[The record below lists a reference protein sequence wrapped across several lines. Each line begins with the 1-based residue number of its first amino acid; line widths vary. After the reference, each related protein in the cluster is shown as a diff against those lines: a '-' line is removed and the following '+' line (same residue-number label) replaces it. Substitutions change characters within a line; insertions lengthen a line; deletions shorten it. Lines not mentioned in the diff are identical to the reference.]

1 MKEKI
6 WFQTDLGYEATKE
19 KLKQQKDIIADWQD
33 YKGILTLYLK
43 GMKDFSIQITTK
55 GKLGIFYPETAN
67 YEVVLEKLKPF
78 LIRADGSQAKIIS
91 VIDETTPNSKSI
103 TEKGKFGFWEWL
115 KWKKERDRLEEAR
128 MFEEDALPMLEHL
141 AQDYGL
147 NFLKPY
153 IEHDKEINKKLN
165 ETRKERKLEI

>member
-1 MKEKI
+1 MKKKI
-6 WFQTDLGYEATKE
+6 WFQTDLGYEATRE

-67 YEVVLEKLKPF
+67 YKVVLEKLKPF

-91 VIDETTPNSKSI
+91 VIEEPHAQKPNRDIVII
-103 TEKGKFGFWEWL
+103 TQEPIPTREALELMEKY
-115 KWKKERDRLEEAR
+115 
-128 MFEEDALPMLEHL
+128 P
-141 AQDYGL
+141 
-147 NFLKPY
+147 
-153 IEHDKEINKKLN
+153 IKEIKHKKNFIQKLKELLN
-165 ETRKERKLEI
+165 TEIDIP